1 LAWNKQLNR
10 WCSAAFANK
19 PRGKRLIQIGLA
31 GILLLVVAE
40 VIGEL
45 APAHVVHVAFG
56 FMGMLFIDIALG
68 LGLYLLLISRG
79 LVNVRSAWAQALLNS
94 RSWLLRR
101 SS

>member
-1 LAWNKQLNR
+1 
-10 WCSAAFANK
+10 
-19 PRGKRLIQIGLA
+19 
-31 GILLLVVAE
+31 
-40 VIGEL
+40 
-45 APAHVVHVAFG
+45 
-56 FMGMLFIDIALG
+56 MLFIDIALG

>member
-1 LAWNKQLNR
+1 LNR
-10 WCSAAFANK
+10 WCSQQFKNK

-40 VIGEL
+40 VIGQL
-45 APAHVVHVAFG
+45 APSHLAHIAFG

-79 LVNVRSAWAQALLNS
+79 LVGTRPAWAQSLLNS
-94 RSWLLRR
+94 WSSLIRR